1 MKARCPVCLREITV
15 NERRELREHNRRRSR
30 RGQEP
35 ERCPGSG
42 DQPADQARLPV
53 PGEHYD
59 PGSPGIP
66 Y

>member
-1 MKARCPVCLREITV
+1 MKARCPVCLREV
-15 NERRELREHNRRRSR
+15 AVSAQRELREHNRRPSR

-42 DQPADQARLPV
+42 GQPADQARLPV
-53 PGEHYD
+53 PGERYD
-59 PGSPGIP
+59 PGSAEIP